1 MLLYLSELI
10 QNLMNQET
18 LFDIADSIEKLFSK
32 IESTNKEK
40 WKENQKAQ
48 VERGEKNKN
57 H

>member
-1 MLLYLSELI
+1 
-10 QNLMNQET
+10 MNQET

-48 VERGEKNKN
+48 VERGEKARIIKGNRLKI
-57 H
+57 

>member
-1 MLLYLSELI
+1 
-10 QNLMNQET
+10 MNQET

-48 VERGEKNKN
+48 VERGGEQESLKVTG
-57 H
+57 